1 MSEIKNAGGA
11 SGAAVQGAGGIEAQ
25 GVAGLKQHDMKMSSI
40 VFMIYCL
47 VAAGA
52 FGIEEMIP
60 ESGPGITLTMLIVFP
75 IIWAWPISNMVAEA
89 GSILPSEGGVY
100 VWVREAFGEFWGFQ
114 AGWWNTVSIYIT
126 NGVYTALVVGYSSQ
140 YIDMSDST
148 AFILKMVM
156 ILIFTVVNLL
166 GIREVG
172 MVSTI
177 LSVLILL
184 AFAAVAVVGFLNWQ
198 YNPLEPY
205 VAEDLSLLDGV
216 GGSIAICVW
225 MYCGYECIST
235 MAGEVKNP
243 QIIPK
248 GLLLAM
254 PLIALTYVLPTLGGL
269 ASVGQWDSWSTE
281 GGADSVG
288 YASVLTENLGQA
300 WGYAFLFIAIISQCA
315 IFNTYLA
322 SGSRGFFVLAD
333 DNLCP
338 RFLVKVSK
346 TRGVPYVGVLSLAV
360 VTALLAQ
367 YGFKT
372 LVMAEVIF
380 ILALYIILPLAVIQL
395 RKKIP
400 VSERKG
406 CYVMPGGKAGL
417 YFFTGL
423 PLVISIVAFY
433 LNGTDYFL
441 IGILGASTGP
451 LFYLI
456 CKWIY
461 GGMTKNDPI
470 AYPLNPRTK
479 LAVGDTF
486 RLAVYGLAA
495 GVMAVTGALFLA
507 WYEGEEGAAY
517 YAEEAESA
525 FFTDFWWML
534 DLLRGIGIGLL
545 VFAALMFLVG
555 RRVEKRR

>member
-1 MSEIKNAGGA
+1 
-11 SGAAVQGAGGIEAQ
+11 V
-25 GVAGLKQHDMKMSSI
+25 VD
-40 VFMIYCL
+40 
-47 VAAGA
+47 
-52 FGIEEMIP
+52 
-60 ESGPGITLTMLIVFP
+60 
-75 IIWAWPISNMVAEA
+75 
-89 GSILPSEGGVY
+89 
-100 VWVREAFGEFWGFQ
+100 
-114 AGWWNTVSIYIT
+114 
-126 NGVYTALVVGYSSQ
+126 YTSQ
-140 YIDMSDST
+140 YIDMSDT
-148 AFILKMVM
+148 VAFLLKMLM
-156 ILIFTVVNLL
+156 ILIFTVINLL

-172 MVSTI
+172 AVSSV

-184 AFAAVAVVGFLNWQ
+184 AFAAVAIVGLLNWN
-198 YNPLEPY
+198 YNPFEPY
-205 VAEDLSLLDGV
+205 VAEDMSLLEGV
-216 GGSIAICVW
+216 GGSVAICVW

-235 MAGEVKNP
+235 LAGEVKNP
-243 QIIPK
+243 QVIPK

-269 ASVGQWDSWSTE
+269 ASIGQWDNWSTE

-346 TRGVPYVGVLSLAV
+346 GRGVPYVGVLSLAV

-380 ILALYIILPLAVIQL
+380 ILALYIILPLAIVRL

-400 VSERKG
+400 LSERKG

-423 PLVISIVAFY
+423 PLLISFVAFY

-441 IGILGASTGP
+441 IGVVGASTGP
-451 LFYLI
+451 VFYVI
-456 CKWIY
+456 CKWLY
-461 GGMTKNDPI
+461 GGMTKNDPV
-470 AYPLNPRTK
+470 AYPLNPKTR
-479 LAVGDTF
+479 LAAGDSF
-486 RLAVYGLAA
+486 RLATYASIA
-495 GVMAVTGALFLA
+495 GAMAVTGSFFLT
-507 WYEGEEGAAY
+507 WYEGDWGEEY
-517 YAEEAESA
+517 YMEEAESA
-525 FFTDFWWML
+525 FFTDFWWMI
-534 DLLRGIGIGLL
+534 DTLRSIGIGLL
-545 VFAALMFLVG
+545 ICALILFLVG
-555 RRVEKRR
+555 RRVERRGGRDTKQAS